1 MPQRAY
7 TIRLPGEADMTI
19 KLPPTPCDGERA
31 EGEMLELCCG
41 HDTDM
46 MCCLFCYFFRLKK
59 AMLDICGPLF
69 GPCEVLAFLL
79 VGAFWILLWVCCA
92 WSSLVLTLR

>member
-41 HDTDM
+41 HA
-46 MCCLFCYFFRLKK
+46 MCCLFCYFIRLKN
-59 AMLDICGPLF
+59 AMCGPLF

-79 VGAFWILLWVCCA
+79 VG
-92 WSSLVLTLR
+92 